1 MSARKTFLL
10 VEDDGFDVEFVE
22 NEFNQSPL
30 HISLQTVRD
39 GVEAMH
45 YVEGQGEYADRQ
57 KYPLPDVILLDLKM
71 PRMDGFEFLTWL
83 RSRSTDLHRFI
94 PVVVMSSSPLPEDV
108 ERAYTLGANSYLIKP
123 VNWYDFRDR
132 IRALGIY
139 WSAHEATPES
149 IFSLT

>member
-22 NEFNQSPL
+22 KEFSQAPL
-30 HISLQTVRD
+30 HISLRAVRD
-39 GVEAMH
+39 GVQAQH
-45 YVEGQGEYADRQ
+45 YVEGKGEYADRE

-71 PRMDGFEFLTWL
+71 PRMDGFEFLSWL
-83 RSRSTDLHRFI
+83 RSRSDPHRFT

-123 VNWYDFRDR
+123 VNWEEFRDR
-132 IRALGIY
+132 IRALGVY
-139 WSAHEATPES
+139 WSSHVSTPEN
-149 IFSLT
+149 ISLT

>member
-30 HISLQTVRD
+30 HISLQAVRD

-71 PRMDGFEFLTWL
+71 PRMDGFEFLMWL
-83 RSRSTDLHRFI
+83 RSRSTDPHRLI

-108 ERAYTLGANSYLIKP
+108 ARAYTLGANSYLIKP
-123 VNWYDFRDR
+123 VNWEDFRER

-139 WSAHEATPES
+139 WSAHVATPES
-149 IFSLT
+149 ISP